1 MKRLWKQIVS
11 GLSPRT
17 LKINRPTQ
25 RRVVLE
31 CEAMEDRLLM
41 TIGLLAPLQQ
51 PLAAGNFTAVTNGIV
66 GPLATAVLAPPLTK
80 QQSDAQMGL
89 PMLDSKPDAPATL
102 YLDFSGNFESDWWQ
116 NNSNGTQTHFHN
128 VTTPV
133 FDTDGDPTKF
143 SADEQN
149 TIKQIWARVAE
160 DYAPFNIN
168 VSTDYYGSLNDR
180 QALKVAIGGNNT
192 DWLHQNASGISS
204 IGSFTDSAP
213 NVVFVFDLIAWAKA
227 GVTDGL
233 GRPIDGIAAMA
244 TSISH
249 EAGHSFGL
257 YHQSLYNVSGDKL
270 QEYNPGSGGWAP
282 IMGDNLSAAA
292 RTTWDADENDQR
304 HYQDDMAVIA
314 SANNGFGFRADD
326 HGNTI
331 ATADPLTRSL
341 YAFGPLT
348 GKGIIEQMNDVDAFS
363 FTTGGGALQVTVNA
377 AQFGPNLIPVAQL
390 WSSSGFVADADAGS
404 FTQSIIH
411 ANVGAGTYYVLV
423 KGFGDYGDVG
433 QYTVSV
439 NFSPVLTTAAATTTT
454 TAPVSQV
461 SGGSVLL
468 SSAVLGQNPTA
479 GAGGFVTQVTP
490 LTKTALLAESH
501 IAALTTH
508 GEPASTGRLSLPR
521 VAPRHDSPLDLFFA
535 DYALPVGIG

>member
-1 MKRLWKQIVS
+1 MKRLWKQLVS
-11 GLSPRT
+11 GMSSKT
-17 LKINRPTQ
+17 GKTNRPV
-25 RRVVLE
+25 RRSVVLE
-31 CEAMEDRLLM
+31 CEAMEERMLM

-51 PLAAGNFTAVTNGIV
+51 PLAAASFTGVTNGIV
-66 GPLATAVLAPPLTK
+66 APPATTILAPPLTK

-102 YLDFSGNFESDWWQ
+102 YLDFTGNFESDWWQ
-116 NNSNGTQTHFHN
+116 NNSNGTQTHFRN
-128 VTTPV
+128 ITTPV

-143 SADEQN
+143 SADEQS

-168 VSTDYYGSLNDR
+168 VSTDYYGSFNDR

-227 GVTDGL
+227 GVKDGL

-270 QEYNPGSGGWAP
+270 QEYDPGSGGWAP

-292 RTTWDADENDQR
+292 RTTWDAGENDQG
-304 HYQDDMAVIA
+304 HFQDDMAVIA
-314 SANNGFGFRADD
+314 SANNGFGYRADD

-331 ATADPLTRSL
+331 ATADPLRSL
-341 YAFGPLT
+341 TPWLQT
-348 GKGIIEQMNDVDAFS
+348 GHGIIEQMNDVDVFS

-377 AQFGPNLIPVAQL
+377 AQFGPNLIPVAEL
-390 WSSSGFVADADAGS
+390 WSSTGYVARADAGS

-411 ANVGAGTYYVLV
+411 ANLGAGTYYVLV
-423 KGFGDYGDVG
+423 KGFGDQDDVG

-439 NFSPVLTTAAATTTT
+439 DQNQVLTAATSTMPPT
-454 TAPVSQV
+454 TAPVS
-461 SGGSVLL
+461 GGSLFLTGSTL
-468 SSAVLGQNPTA
+468 SANPAA
-479 GAGGFVTQVTP
+479 GAPGLPPTTTTVRKTTSFATHVAALTAHGAGAAPIAATAP
-490 LTKTALLAESH
+490 WTKTAL
-501 IAALTTH
+501 
-508 GEPASTGRLSLPR
+508 RQ
-521 VAPRHDSPLDLFFA
+521 DSPLDLFFA
-535 DYALPVGIG
+535 DYGLPVGIG